1 MGAGVAAPVTGR
13 GGAGPL
19 LWWRTGT
26 RGTTARSQCEA
37 PRALARGSAG
47 PARSGGRTA
56 IRPAAAGAVEA
67 EVPRRRNGGVGGG
80 WAMSWLL
87 Q

>member
-1 MGAGVAAPVTGR
+1 MGAVMAAPVTGR

-19 LWWRTGT
+19 
-26 RGTTARSQCEA
+26 RGGALAPEGRRRALGVKPLGRSQEA
-37 PRALARGSAG
+37 PQGRLA
-47 PARSGGRTA
+47 PGGRTA

-80 WAMSWLL
+80 WALSWLL